1 MGKKLIVSLMFSGQ
15 FIMTIIIFSI
25 MYTYLY
31 PWIYNKVNYFTER
44 GQDLDDKIDIINAMI
59 MAAILYL
66 LIMII
71 GIVLGGGVLAAA
83 TKYKKS
89 KK

>member
-1 MGKKLIVSLMFSGQ
+1 MGKKLIGSLMFSGQ

-25 MYTYLY
+25 MYTYFY
-31 PWIYNKVNYFTER
+31 PWIYNKVNHFTER

-59 MAAILYL
+59 MAAILYI

-71 GIVLGGGVLAAA
+71 GIVLGGAVISA

>member
-1 MGKKLIVSLMFSGQ
+1 MGKKLIGSLMFSGQ
-15 FIMTIIIFSI
+15 FIMTIIIFSV

-31 PWIYNKVNYFTER
+31 PWIYNKVNHFTER

-59 MAAILYL
+59 MALILYL
-66 LIMII
+66 FTCII
-71 GIVLGGGVLAAA
+71 IFGTGGILVAVS
-83 TKYKKS
+83 KIKKKS